1 MNRYRDSMEHCAP
14 PPELEARLRE
24 AVLSAEPTPQ
34 ARPAVFRPK
43 GFVRKA
49 ALAAVLIVLLTVS
62 AGAVV
67 VANWDAILA
76 SRFGAWAASTPMGQA
91 AFQEVHVTS
100 VCDDVTLTV
109 RQALVSEKSL
119 YLILDYHLPDTVD
132 RAAVQQADSSPSS
145 DHMIVPVPVD
155 YYLTGDFSWE
165 DLKAADQDKW
175 ADIDWADFLSYCHYT
190 GTTGNA
196 LAEDYISHYTSGSSG
211 EVASQGYAPESH
223 TLTYLCSITAKDGDL
238 DFTAQPLTLL
248 VLPPV
253 LRVNGVDTAVTG
265 HPAILTFQPEAI
277 SQTLTGSWQEDGR
290 AIQVSVSPFS
300 LSVEASGGT
309 PYRKIGE
316 LRADTALVF
325 RDGTVQPVSA
335 LTSGLTGGGSR
346 GGEGGTYTSASF
358 TSQFQD
364 LLDVSQVAA
373 VRVGDVEIPLE

>member
-1 MNRYRDSMEHCAP
+1 MNRYHESMEHCAP

-49 ALAAVLIVLLTVS
+49 ALAAVLVVLLTVS

-67 VANWDAILA
+67 IANWDAILA

-190 GTTGNA
+190 GITGNA
-196 LAEDYISHYTSGSSG
+196 LAEDCISHYTSGSSG

-253 LRVNGVDTAVTG
+253 LRVNGVDTAVTD

-290 AIQVSVSPFS
+290 AIQVSVSPFF

-346 GGEGGTYTSASF
+346 GGEGGTYTFASF

-364 LLDVSQVAA
+364 LLDVGQVAA

>member
-1 MNRYRDSMEHCAP
+1 MNRYHESMEHCAP

-34 ARPAVFRPK
+34 ARPAVYRPR
-43 GFVRKA
+43 GFFRKA
-49 ALAAVLIVLLTVS
+49 LLAAVLIVLLTVS

-190 GTTGNA
+190 GITGNA
-196 LAEDYISHYTSGSSG
+196 LAEDCISHYTSGSSG

-253 LRVNGVDTAVTG
+253 LRVNGVDTAVTD

-335 LTSGLTGGGSR
+335 PTSGLTGGGSR

-364 LLDVSQVAA
+364 LLDVGQVAA